1 MKQGSPLCFQ
11 GKCGFKRNL
20 GSFPGGGRGMEMVRK
35 DGLATLGWMGQSRQ
49 AEAKGACVR
58 CLGDCGKIS

>member
-1 MKQGSPLCFQ
+1 
-11 GKCGFKRNL
+11 
-20 GSFPGGGRGMEMVRK
+20 MEMVRK